1 MPTGLQSLRSAIRA
15 LVESNNGRARFRE
28 RVVAARSEYFKM
40 ADAHEAFQRRRI
52 EYAAGQGEPSGPRA
66 EDWSLDGIPIDGKV
80 RGCWFPPG
88 LRAVDAPPDTCNFP
102 EYLNAFTPTLALKYA
117 LLAAIH
123 DADPETIEMIDPW
136 RRLERET
143 TIEAEW
149 FAGLVRWARTLGV
162 DADDDD
168 AGKRLGAWVA
178 DVRDDLNVSPTA
190 RLLGALA
197 DADERGRALAELP
210 RELRMNLAA
219 SVQPATA
226 GDAKPEAAGNG
237 AGNNGGEAGAKGAG
251 KRLRH
256 SSDFRSVQWHGVDY
270 TFTATQAAIVKQLWE
285 AYENGTPDV
294 GGDTLLVN
302 AESDTR
308 RMADVF
314 KKHPAWGSM
323 IVEGSTK
330 GTYRLAPDPA

>member
-1 MPTGLQSLRSAIRA
+1 ACPDLRTHVR
-15 LVESNNGRARFRE
+15 VTPEGRTELAR
-28 RVVAARSEYFKM
+28 
-40 ADAHEAFQRRRI
+40 
-52 EYAAGQGEPSGPRA
+52 
-66 EDWSLDGIPIDGKV
+66 
-80 RGCWFPPG
+80 
-88 LRAVDAPPDTCNFP
+88 
-102 EYLNAFTPTLALKYA
+102 
-117 LLAAIH
+117 
-123 DADPETIEMIDPW
+123 
-136 RRLERET
+136 
-143 TIEAEW
+143 
-149 FAGLVRWARTLGV
+149 
-162 DADDDD
+162 
-168 AGKRLGAWVA
+168 
-178 DVRDDLNVSPTA
+178 
-190 RLLGALA
+190 
-197 DADERGRALAELP
+197 
-210 RELRMNLAA
+210 LRMNLAA

-226 GDAKPEAAGNG
+226 GAARSEAAGNG

-323 IVEGSTK
+323 IVEGTTK
-330 GTYRLAPDPA
+330 GTYRLAPGPA